1 MFLSPEFAILHF
13 KKRGGGVCTKNP
25 TSIFRTGGV
34 WTPVTDGNSQ
44 CGKLNG
50 LITNPEAIISH
61 WEEG

>member
-13 KKRGGGVCTKNP
+13 KKRGGLYQNP

-50 LITNPEAIISH
+50 LITNPEAIISY